1 MAIHSAWLELTG
13 QSRADTRLAT
23 SVGMAPAG
31 VLTSRS
37 GVVPDGGFALQS
49 VAAMQCQIMPGRAF
63 VQGVVAQGGYQI
75 ASDAP
80 VVLTVPDGDPQYGR
94 IDVIALEIQDQ
105 QFDSSGQT
113 QAAVVLIKGTPTAT
127 PVAPVVPPAAL
138 GLFQIS
144 VPSKTSA
151 GTTGVAWS
159 TAVTD
164 LRVYTS
170 GLGGIVPSGT
180 TPWTPP
186 MAGQYADLNG
196 ELQRWNGAAWTPVYD
211 AMTSGGNL
219 PPVTSTTRPSNAP
232 AGKLVYETDSGAV
245 ALWNG
250 TNWRHQPGLIAAQ
263 TVATATPSITFTGIP
278 QVYRDLRLVISA
290 KSDGTTS
297 TTGWDTVLMQ
307 FNGNTTANYNWISY
321 WATQGGTSMTCQ
333 SGWQAPWML
342 CGKSWNNHY
351 PTQGRGVSTIDIP
364 NYADPVGA
372 KNFVGLTS
380 ATDGGVAGLL
390 QSFSGTLS
398 PSGSGNNI
406 TSITLTMDVGNFLPD
421 STFTLYGL
429 G

>member
-1 MAIHSAWLELTG
+1 MAIHSAWLALTG
-13 QSRADTRLAT
+13 QSRVDTRLAT
-23 SVGMAPAG
+23 SVGVVPAG

-37 GVVPDGGFALQS
+37 GVVPDGGFGLQL

-63 VQGVVAQGGYQI
+63 VQGVAAQGGYQV

-80 VVLTVPDGDPQYGR
+80 VVLTVPDGDPQYNR

-105 QFDSSGQT
+105 QFDTSGQT
-113 QAAVVLIKGTPTAT
+113 QAIVVLIKGTPAAT
-127 PVAPVVPPAAL
+127 PVAPVVPPAAI

-151 GTTGVAWS
+151 GTSGVAWS

-170 GLGGIVPSGT
+170 GLGGIVPAGT

-196 ELQRWNGAAWTPVYD
+196 ELQRWSGAAWTPVYD
-211 AMTSGGNL
+211 PMASGGNL

-263 TVATATPSITFTGIP
+263 TVATATPSITFSAIP
-278 QVYRDLRLVISA
+278 QVYRDLRLVICA
-290 KSDGTTS
+290 KSDGTVN
-297 TTGWDTVLMQ
+297 TGWDSATMR
-307 FNGNTTANYNWISY
+307 FNGAVDTQYNWNSY
-321 WATQGGTSMTCQ
+321 WVAQSATSVSVASKYGDTSMQC
-333 SGWQAPWML
+333 AEI
-342 CGKSWNNHY
+342 WNSSY
-351 PTQGRGVSTIDIP
+351 STQGRGIATIDIP
-364 NYADPVGA
+364 NYADTNNLKV
-372 KNFVGLTS
+372 FSSVSS
-380 ATDGGVAGLL
+380 ATDCGTVGILQTYGGGHASLGA
-390 QSFSGTLS
+390 
-398 PSGSGNNI
+398 I
-406 TSITLTMDVGNFLPD
+406 TSITISMNVGNFVPD

>member
-1 MAIHSAWLELTG
+1 VVIHSAWLELTG
-13 QSRADTRLAT
+13 QSRVDTRLAT
-23 SVGMAPAG
+23 SVGMVPSGA
-31 VLTSRS
+31 LTSRS
-37 GVVPDGGFALQS
+37 GIVPDGGFGLQS

-63 VQGVVAQGGYQI
+63 VQGVAAQGGYQV

-80 VVLTVPDGDPQYGR
+80 VALTVPDGDPQYNR
-94 IDVIALEIQDQ
+94 IDIIALEIQDQ

-113 QAAVVLIKGTPTAT
+113 QAIVVLIEGTPAAT
-127 PVAPVVPPAAL
+127 PVAPVVPPAAI

-151 GTTGVAWS
+151 GAGGVAWS

-170 GLGGIVPSGT
+170 GLGGIVPAGT

-186 MAGQYADLNG
+186 MAGQYSDLNG

-211 AMTSGGNL
+211 PMTTGGNL

-263 TVATATPSITFTGIP
+263 TVTTATPSITFSAIP

-290 KSDGTTS
+290 KSDGA
-297 TTGWDTVLMQ
+297 V
-307 FNGNTTANYNWISY
+307 NGYDSAYMRWNGASDAEYLWNTYGVG
-321 WATQGGTSMTCQ
+321 QGGTSVTVATKYSDTGMQCAAIWDNR
-333 SGWQAPWML
+333 WQ
-342 CGKSWNNHY
+342 
-351 PTQGRGVSTIDIP
+351 TQGRGIATINIP
-364 NYADPVGA
+364 EYSDTISLKVFAG
-372 KNFVGLTS
+372 TS
-380 ATDGGVAGLL
+380 MATDGGT
-390 QSFSGTLS
+390 FGTLQTYGGGYMT
-398 PSGSGNNI
+398 PTPAPI
-406 TSITLTMDVGNFLPD
+406 TSLTIYMGVGNFLPD
-421 STFTLYGL
+421 STFKLYGL